1 MHKLLEFLI
10 GKRHWILFFLLEI
23 VSCMLLYH
31 NHAYQRNLMLSSSST
46 IVGHILSISGSAK
59 SYMGLRE
66 ENNVLFEQNGQLE
79 LQVMELQQ
87 EIERLRAQTL
97 SYDSLFTDS
106 DTLPYHYIT
115 AEIVNNRIAGLSNY
129 ITINKGSRHG
139 VKPDMGV
146 VSTRGIVGVV
156 STVPGHAVFEEGDT
170 VVTSGYSAVFPP
182 GVIIGTVAEFDEKRD
197 YTFYSLKVKLATD
210 FMTLKAVRVIRNDYQ
225 QERLEVEKEARK
237 ND

>member
-1 MHKLLEFLI
+1 
-10 GKRHWILFFLLEI
+10 
-23 VSCMLLYH
+23 MLLYH

-129 ITINKGSRHG
+129 ITINKGSRH
-139 VKPDMGV
+139 
-146 VSTRGIVGVV
+146 
-156 STVPGHAVFEEGDT
+156 E
-170 VVTSGYSAVFPP
+170 
-182 GVIIGTVAEFDEKRD
+182 IGRAHV
-197 YTFYSLKVKLATD
+197 
-210 FMTLKAVRVIRNDYQ
+210 
-225 QERLEVEKEARK
+225 
-237 ND
+237 